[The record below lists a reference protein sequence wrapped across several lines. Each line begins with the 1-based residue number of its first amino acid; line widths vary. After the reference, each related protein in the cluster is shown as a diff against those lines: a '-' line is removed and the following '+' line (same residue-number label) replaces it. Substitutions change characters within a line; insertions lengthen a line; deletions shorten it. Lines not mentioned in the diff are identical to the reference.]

1 MKQVF
6 FDGKGELLLKDV
18 PTPICAPGQLLV
30 CTASS
35 IISAGTEATALAG
48 GGSLLK
54 QALRR
59 PDLVRRALDM
69 AARKGVKTA
78 VGLVQAAAES
88 WYPLGYSAAGTVIEV
103 GEGVAGF
110 SVGDRVAC
118 AGAGYANH
126 SEFISVPRNL
136 VVALPDTIRF
146 HEGCFATVGAIA
158 LQGVRR
164 VDPTIGETVVVI
176 GVGLI
181 GLLTAQILCAN
192 GCRVICVDLAAARL
206 KLAASLGIE
215 HTLLAGAADVVQSV
229 LALTGGDGADGVIVT
244 AATKSS
250 EPLNQAASICR
261 ESGRVVIVGAVGM
274 DLDREQYYRKEID
287 LRISRS
293 YGPGRYDPE
302 YEQKGMVYPL
312 GYVRWTETRNL
323 TAFLELVAAG
333 KVAVKALIS
342 AEYDIQQAKQAYA
355 KATAG
360 AEETVAVL
368 FRYARNG
375 MSDGPERVW
384 RQPQQL
390 PPKGGRVGM
399 ALVGAGLFVRA
410 VHIPNLKSLASNVT
424 VRAVVSGSGGSARQA
439 AEKLGAPVVATDL
452 SAVLQSE
459 DVEAVLIATRHN
471 LHAEQC
477 IAAVRAGK
485 HVFVEKPLALTGD
498 ECREIM
504 VEVEKAGVLCA
515 VGFNRRFSPLAL
527 ALRETLDKTGGPK
540 QIVCRVNAG
549 PLPKTHWLLDPDVGG
564 GRLLGE
570 ACHFFDLM
578 AWVANSKPVSVIG
591 QAIGHSVDDV
601 SVVVKFADGCVGT
614 LIYTGLGNPAFPKE
628 RLEVLAGGGVAVLD
642 DFRSLMLYGLHGKSR
657 KLRAQDK
664 GHRALLEHFVN
675 SVRGQDTL
683 TITAEDGLLAT
694 LCAIA
699 ALESVAQGKVVAIR
713 C

>member
-18 PTPICAPGQLLV
+18 PAPICAPGQLLV
-30 CTASS
+30 CTANSL
-35 IISAGTEATALAG
+35 ISTGTEATALAG

-59 PDLVRRALDM
+59 PDLVRRALGLAASKGVRT
-69 AARKGVKTA
+69 AAR
-78 VGLVQAAAES
+78 LVQAAAES

-103 GEGVAGF
+103 GEGVYGF

-136 VVALPDTIRF
+136 VVALPDKIRF

-164 VDPTIGETVVVI
+164 VDPTLGETVVVI

-192 GCRVICVDLAAARL
+192 GCRVICVDLAASRL

-215 HTLLAGAADVVQSV
+215 YTLRAGAADIVQSV
-229 LALTGGDGADGVIVT
+229 LVLTGGDGADAVIVT
-244 AATKSS
+244 AGTESS
-250 EPLNQAASICR
+250 EPLNQAAAICR

-274 DLDREQYYRKEID
+274 ELDREQYYRKEID

-302 YEQKGMVYPL
+302 YEQKGMAYPL

-333 KVAVKALIS
+333 KVTVKALIS
-342 AEYDIQQAKQAYA
+342 AEYYIQQATQAYA
-355 KATAG
+355 AVTAG

-368 FRYARNG
+368 FRYARNE
-375 MSDGPERVW
+375 MSEGPERVW

-390 PPKGGRVGM
+390 PAKGGRVGL
-399 ALVGAGLFVRA
+399 ALVGAGRFARA
-410 VHIPNLKSLASNVT
+410 VHVPNLKSLASNVT

-452 SAVLQSE
+452 SAVLQGE
-459 DVEAVLIATRHN
+459 DVDAVLIATRHN

-477 IAAVRAGK
+477 IAAARAGK
-485 HVFVEKPLALTGD
+485 HIFVEKPLALTGE

-515 VGFNRRFSPLAL
+515 VGFNRRFSPLVL
-527 ALRETLDKTGGPK
+527 ALRETLDCTGGPK
-540 QIVCRVNAG
+540 QIVYRVNAG
-549 PLPKTHWLLDPDVGG
+549 PLPKTHWLLDPEVGG

-578 AWVANSKPVSVIG
+578 AWVANAKPVSVSA
-591 QAIGHSVDDV
+591 QAIGDSADDV

-614 LIYTGLGNPAFPKE
+614 LIYTGLGDPAFPKE
-628 RLEVLAGGGVAVLD
+628 RIEVLAGGGVAVLD
-642 DFRSLMLYGLHGKSR
+642 DFRSLTLSGLHGRSR
-657 KLRAQDK
+657 KLRAQNK
-664 GHRALLEHFVN
+664 GHRGLLAHFVDAV
-675 SVRGQDTL
+675 SGEAAL
-683 TITAEDGLLAT
+683 TITAEDGLMAT
-694 LCAIA
+694 LCARA
-699 ALESVAQGKVVAIR
+699 ALRSLAEAVTVSLR
-713 C
+713 